1 VHGAYNLV
9 IANCTEQERK
19 PISVRLLP
27 NLASRVIALTIA
39 LSMVLGLLA
48 IVAMD
53 TAARLYHQ
61 EVSQRVHADLARWLV
76 NQYRFER
83 DGHVDVEGIDV
94 IFGESMRINPNIELY
109 LLDKNGK
116 IVAFNAPQGRVKLDH
131 VDIGPV
137 EQFLSGKAQYP
148 IMGTDP
154 RSASG
159 RQVFSAAPIKSGDQL
174 IGYVYVV
181 VGGELYKAWE
191 MKLRSSQILRAAS
204 AALLGII
211 VIGALTGFMS
221 MRFVVMRLTRLAQ
234 AQEEF
239 IRGGFRSPPSPSRK
253 VGPFGPDEID
263 RLNASF
269 SEMAQMISMQLEK
282 LNRRDVQLRETM
294 AEVSHDLRTP
304 LTALGGYLDT
314 VLLREE
320 LLSSAERRRYL
331 GLAAAQQKRLTR
343 LVHSQLELAMLES
356 SDAAFNPQA
365 ASLSDLIDDVVQKLA
380 PTASTVGLTLA
391 FDMPPMPVQAHFDI
405 GLIERVLENLLSNAI
420 RHTPQ
425 GGTITVSVRVEGA
438 RAFVAVRDTGSGID
452 SAEQGDLFRRS
463 SRARE
468 RIRFQGERAG
478 LGLVIS
484 RRIVELHGGSISVE
498 SRSGEGAEFKFD
510 LPRITDA
517 FSNRIDD

>member
-1 VHGAYNLV
+1 
-9 IANCTEQERK
+9 
-19 PISVRLLP
+19 
-27 NLASRVIALTIA
+27 
-39 LSMVLGLLA
+39 
-48 IVAMD
+48 
-53 TAARLYHQ
+53 
-61 EVSQRVHADLARWLV
+61 
-76 NQYRFER
+76 
-83 DGHVDVEGIDV
+83 
-94 IFGESMRINPNIELY
+94 
-109 LLDKNGK
+109 
-116 IVAFNAPQGRVKLDH
+116 
-131 VDIGPV
+131 
-137 EQFLSGKAQYP
+137 
-148 IMGTDP
+148 
-154 RSASG
+154 
-159 RQVFSAAPIKSGDQL
+159 
-174 IGYVYVV
+174 
-181 VGGELYKAWE
+181 
-191 MKLRSSQILRAAS
+191 
-204 AALLGII
+204 
-211 VIGALTGFMS
+211 
-221 MRFVVMRLTRLAQ
+221 
-234 AQEEF
+234 
-239 IRGGFRSPPSPSRK
+239 
-253 VGPFGPDEID
+253 
-263 RLNASF
+263 
-269 SEMAQMISMQLEK
+269 
-282 LNRRDVQLRETM
+282 
-294 AEVSHDLRTP
+294 
-304 LTALGGYLDT
+304 
-314 VLLREE
+314 
-320 LLSSAERRRYL
+320 
-331 GLAAAQQKRLTR
+331 